1 MFCVDVTV
9 NIPARQLSSS
19 YTYAVPMQ
27 WLDEIAVGKR
37 VWVDFRGQGTE
48 GYIISRPRTC
58 EDADIKPL
66 QRILDTAPIF
76 DEHLLHLAQWMS
88 EHYFCPLAVILNL
101 MVPRGLHKNKDQVVM
116 PAIDTHEFERMGT
129 QGQVL
134 NRMLFA
140 RLWEQGEISWDEAY
154 KLSEPQELAEY
165 EKQGYI
171 ICPEVYRPMKIPK
184 EAAVYS
190 LTRVVPEEELAAIR
204 RRAPRQAQL
213 IELLSVAQDVDGEQ
227 LARNSSPHAL
237 QALIKKGYIETRPP
251 KPAALK
257 SGWSLSPEQDLAVA
271 QVGKALDTCQYA
283 ELLLFGVTG
292 SGKTE
297 VYLRAA
303 ELALAAGRGV
313 IVLVPEIAL
322 TRQLVEVFAARIDG
336 LAVLHSGM
344 ADGERFAEWTRIK
357 EGQARLVL
365 GARSAVF
372 APVAELGL
380 IIIDE
385 EQEGTFKQ
393 EELPRYHAR
402 EVAEQRARLAEAVLL
417 AGSATPALETY
428 HKTATGHSKL
438 LVLQERVGGG
448 SLSRITIEDLRLS
461 FKGRRRGMISPHLRE
476 KIAMNL
482 SREEQIIL
490 FINRRGYAP
499 LTLCW
504 ECGQI
509 RLCPTCS
516 VGMTYHRDI
525 GFDVCHYCNRR
536 LPPVNTCAHCG
547 SSHLQ
552 HVGSGTQRVEEE
564 IRELFP
570 EARIERLDLDS
581 SRRKGAQQSILNRM
595 KGKEIDILIGTQ
607 MIAKGLDFPAV
618 SLVGVVDADAMLNIP
633 DFRSGERCFQLLV
646 QAAGRAGRGE
656 IPGEVV
662 IQTYNPDHPVIIMAA
677 AQDYPS
683 FFAYEIALRKALN
696 YPPFTNL
703 LKIVF
708 TSENETAVIFT
719 AQSILAFTEEI
730 IDASEEE
737 YEILGPAPCPIQKI
751 RSRFRYQLLIKCR
764 SEELLRSIAQHILSQ
779 ALPKH
784 VKMDLDLNPITTI

>member
-9 NIPARQLSSS
+9 NIPARQLRSS
-19 YTYAVPMQ
+19 YTYAVPGQ

-48 GYIISRPRTC
+48 GYIVSRPKPC
-58 EDADIKPL
+58 EYTDVKPL
-66 QRILDTAPIF
+66 QSILDATPIF
-76 DEHLLHLAQWMS
+76 DEHLLQLAKWMS
-88 EHYFCPLAVILNL
+88 ENYFCPLAVILNL
-101 MVPRGLHKNKDQVVM
+101 MVPRGLHKNKSQVVLT
-116 PAIDTHEFERMGT
+116 AILPHEFDHLVT
-129 QGQVL
+129 QGKSL
-134 NRMLFA
+134 NHELFA
-140 RLWEQGEISWDEAY
+140 RLWEQGEISWSEAR
-154 KLSEPQELAEY
+154 KFSGPQELADY

-171 ICPEVYRPMKIPK
+171 ICPEVYLPIKMPK
-184 EAAVYS
+184 TAAVYS
-190 LTRVVPEEELAAIR
+190 LTRVFTEAELAEMK
-204 RRAPRQAQL
+204 RRAPRQAEL
-213 IELLSVAQDVDGEQ
+213 IELLSSQDVDGEQ
-227 LARNSSPHAL
+227 MARKKSLHAL
-237 QALIKKGYIETRPP
+237 KTLVKKGYVKANPPRAAVLET
-251 KPAALK
+251 
-257 SGWSLSPEQDLAVA
+257 GWNLSPEQELAVA
-271 QVGKALDTCQYA
+271 QVKKALESGQYA
-283 ELLLFGVTG
+283 DMLLFGVTG

-322 TRQLVEVFAARIDG
+322 TRQLVEVFAARING

-344 ADGERFAEWTRIK
+344 ADGERFAEWTRIR

-372 APVAELGL
+372 APVSELGL

-402 EVAEQRARLAEAVLL
+402 EVAEQRARLAGAVLL

-428 HKTATGHSKL
+428 NKTASGRSKL

-448 SLSRITIEDLRLS
+448 RLPHITIEDLRLS
-461 FKGRRRGMISPHLRE
+461 FKGHRRGLISPTLRD
-476 KIAMNL
+476 KISVNL
-482 SREEQIIL
+482 RREEQIIL
-490 FINRRGYAP
+490 FLNRRGYAP
-499 LTLCW
+499 VTLCW
-504 ECGQI
+504 DCGQI

-516 VGMTYHRDI
+516 VGMTHHRDI
-525 GFDVCHYCNRR
+525 GCDVCHYCNRR
-536 LPPVNTCAHCG
+536 MPPVKTCSHCG
-547 SSHLQ
+547 SNHLQ

-564 IRELFP
+564 IRQQFP

-581 SRRKGAQQSILNRM
+581 SRRKGVQQAILTRM
-595 KGKEIDILIGTQ
+595 KEKEIDILIGTQ
-607 MIAKGLDFPAV
+607 MIAKGLDFPGV

-662 IQTYNPDHPVIIMAA
+662 IQTYNPDHPVIRMAA

-683 FFAYEIALRKALN
+683 FFAYEIDLRQTLN

-708 TSENETAVIFT
+708 TSANEEAAVFT
-719 AQSILAFTEEI
+719 ARATLAFTEEL
-730 IDASEEE
+730 IDACEED
-737 YEILGPAPCPIQKI
+737 YQMLGPAPCPIQKI
-751 RSRFRYQLLIKCR
+751 RNRFRYQLLIKCR
-764 SEELLRSIAQHILSQ
+764 SKELLQSIAQHILSQ
-779 ALPKH
+779 SLPKH
-784 VKMDLDLNPITTI
+784 VKMDLDLNPISTI

>member
-9 NIPARQLSSS
+9 NIPARQLSSR
-19 YTYAVPMQ
+19 YTYAVPRQ

-48 GYIISRPRTC
+48 GYIVSLPRPC
-58 EDADIKPL
+58 EDGELKPL
-66 QRILDTAPIF
+66 QRILDTAPIL
-76 DEHLLHLAQWMS
+76 DEHLLQLAQWMS
-88 EHYFCPLAVILNL
+88 ENYFCPLAVILNL
-101 MVPRGLHKNKDQVVM
+101 MVPRGLHKNKAQVVI
-116 PAIDTHEFERMGT
+116 PAIFPHEFDLLVS
-129 QGQVL
+129 QGKIL
-134 NRMLFA
+134 NRGLFA
-140 RLWEQGEISWDEAY
+140 RLWEQGELAWNEAH
-154 KLSEPQELAEY
+154 KWSEPQELAEY
-165 EKQGYI
+165 EKQGFI
-171 ICPEVYRPMKIPK
+171 ICPEVYRPIKVPK
-184 EAAVYS
+184 PNAIYR
-190 LTRVVPEEELAAIR
+190 LTRVVPEAERAEMK
-204 RRAPRQAQL
+204 RRAPRQAEV
-213 IELLSVAQDVDGEQ
+213 IEILSASQDVDGER
-227 LARNSSPHAL
+227 LARETALHAL
-237 QALIKKGYIETRPP
+237 KTLIKKGIVEANPPGAVVLET
-251 KPAALK
+251 
-257 SGWSLSPEQDLAVA
+257 GWNISPEQEMAVA
-271 QVGKALDTCQYA
+271 QVKKALECGQYA
-283 ELLLFGVTG
+283 EMLLFGVTG

-303 ELALAAGRGV
+303 QLALAAGRGV

-322 TRQLVEVFAARIDG
+322 TRQLVEVFSARIEG

-344 ADGERFAEWTRIK
+344 SDGERFAEWKRIK
-357 EGQARLVL
+357 EGQVRLVL

-372 APVAELGL
+372 APVSELGL

-393 EELPRYHAR
+393 EEWPRYHAR
-402 EVAEQRARLAEAVLL
+402 EVAEKRARLSDAVLL

-428 HKTATGHSKL
+428 NKTALGQSKL

-448 SLSRITIEDLRLS
+448 RLPHITIEDLRQS
-461 FKGRRRGMISPHLRE
+461 FKGQRRGMISPNLRD
-476 KIAMNL
+476 KISMNL
-482 SREEQIIL
+482 CRGEQIIL

-499 LTLCW
+499 VTLCW
-504 ECGQI
+504 DCGQI

-516 VGMTYHRDI
+516 VGMTHHRDI
-525 GFDVCHYCNRR
+525 GCDVCHYCNRR
-536 LPPVNTCAHCG
+536 MPPLKTCSYCG

-552 HVGSGTQRVEEE
+552 HVGMGTQRVEEE
-564 IRELFP
+564 IRQLFP

-581 SRRKGAQQSILNRM
+581 SRRKGAQQSILTRM
-595 KGKEIDILIGTQ
+595 KEKEIDILIGTQ
-607 MIAKGLDFPAV
+607 MIAKGLDFPGV

-662 IQTYNPDHPVIIMAA
+662 IQTYNPDHPVISMAA

-683 FFAYEIALRKALN
+683 FFAYEIGLRQALN

-703 LKIVF
+703 LKMVF
-708 TSENETAVIFT
+708 TSAHEAAAIFT
-719 AQSILAFTEEI
+719 AQAILAFTEELV
-730 IDASEEE
+730 DASEEE
-737 YEILGPAPCPIQKI
+737 FEILGPAPCPIQKI
-751 RSRFRYQLLIKCR
+751 RNRFRYQLLIKCR
-764 SEELLRSIAQHILSQ
+764 SKELLQSIAVHILSQ